1 MAKTVERAFPYQPY
15 TETRSVPTPSTCK
28 TDFVIEG
35 YGTVPVLNGDPK
47 WLPPRVKLFVGT
59 QVKLMKPASIYICN
73 GSFSEAEQ
81 LTGVLE
87 KKGVLERLEA
97 LDNVFVAR
105 TDPADALEKP
115 TFICTKNRTDVEAR
129 RHAKSSWTF
138 PHWISP
144 TRFAVEIDSRFPGC
158 MRGRVM

>member
-1 MAKTVERAFPYQPY
+1 MFAIIDDYYVPHPKAATMAILILRDEKPMRAPCVAQTLLFRTSHTLRLAQYLLQALAKQISLS
-15 TETRSVPTPSTCK
+15 R
-28 TDFVIEG
+28 DM
-35 YGTVPVLNGDPK
+35 
-47 WLPPRVKLFVGT
+47 LFVGT

-129 RHAKSSWTF
+129 
-138 PHWISP
+138 
-144 TRFAVEIDSRFPGC
+144 
-158 MRGRVM
+158 